1 MHSVCR
7 DVELETISTT
17 TNELPSTSH
26 NYSTDDAGENVGG
39 RRNSMTADGVSL
51 NFFVK
56 TSLLQHVHCTSQG
69 CSKSERY
76 ARTKYILSKTGL
88 LGIADK
94 TKELLKKNK
103 QLQKDLD
110 SLKQETEAFL
120 QCVLNNPQNQGL
132 VVKQKQVLQGTLD
145 ISTASSAPMM
155 SVNTSTTSMASM
167 DTSDFAGI
175 LSGIYDIEL
184 PSVILAPLPVDPIFA
199 CPEPIV
205 SAPSDNVANQFGM
218 NTTPPSPPRKR
229 MKRNTN

>member
-1 MHSVCR
+1 M
-7 DVELETISTT
+7 
-17 TNELPSTSH
+17 
-26 NYSTDDAGENVGG
+26 
-39 RRNSMTADGVSL
+39 
-51 NFFVK
+51 
-56 TSLLQHVHCTSQG
+56 
-69 CSKSERY
+69 
-76 ARTKYILSKTGL
+76 

-132 VVKQKQVLQGTLD
+132 VVKQKQGLQGTLEN
-145 ISTASSAPMM
+145 STASSVPMM

>member
-1 MHSVCR
+1 M
-7 DVELETISTT
+7 
-17 TNELPSTSH
+17 
-26 NYSTDDAGENVGG
+26 
-39 RRNSMTADGVSL
+39 
-51 NFFVK
+51 
-56 TSLLQHVHCTSQG
+56 
-69 CSKSERY
+69 
-76 ARTKYILSKTGL
+76 

-110 SLKQETEAFL
+110 NLKEETDAFL

-155 SVNTSTTSMASM
+155 SVNTSTTSMASV
-167 DTSDFAGI
+167 DASDFAGI

-199 CPEPIV
+199 CPEP
-205 SAPSDNVANQFGM
+205 PSDNITNQFAM
-218 NTTPPSPPRKR
+218 NLTPPSPPRKR
-229 MKRNTN
+229 MKRSNN

>member
-1 MHSVCR
+1 
-7 DVELETISTT
+7 
-17 TNELPSTSH
+17 
-26 NYSTDDAGENVGG
+26 
-39 RRNSMTADGVSL
+39 MTADG
-51 NFFVK
+51 
-56 TSLLQHVHCTSQG
+56 G
-69 CSKSERY
+69 CSKRERY

-120 QCVLNNPQNQGL
+120 QCVLGNPQNQGL

-145 ISTASSAPMM
+145 ITTASSAPMM

-205 SAPSDNVANQFGM
+205 SA
-218 NTTPPSPPRKR
+218 
-229 MKRNTN
+229 